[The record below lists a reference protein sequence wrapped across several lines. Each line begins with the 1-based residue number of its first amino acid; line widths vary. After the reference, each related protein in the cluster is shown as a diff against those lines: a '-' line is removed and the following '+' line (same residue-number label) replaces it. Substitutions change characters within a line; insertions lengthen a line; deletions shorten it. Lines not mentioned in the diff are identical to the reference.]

1 MMRLMLVLHLVAA
14 DRWTGAAATALQ
26 AVEALRTL
34 GLEAHFAF
42 RPGRGLEERLAGLP
56 WAHPVL
62 EKERS
67 PASLRRLLQS
77 LRHLLEKAQVVHV
90 HLPHDH
96 LLAWWVLRNLG
107 RTPRLVRSIH
117 HPKHL
122 RPDPY
127 HRLLFRGVTGV
138 GVANSA
144 MIAQVERL
152 LKGRPIVRLPLA
164 LEQRFFCPQDRD
176 AVRATLGIPKE
187 AFVAGT
193 VGKLDAG
200 RGQDLLLHALAAV
213 PSAWGIVVGKGPHLA
228 RLQKLACQLNL
239 AERTIFPGY
248 VEEGL
253 EQLYTAM
260 DVFVF
265 PEAGSDWAHRAV
277 AEAAACGVP
286 SLAADVPGIRDLV
299 EPGKTGD
306 LWPRGDAAALA
317 VLLRQWQNALPLRR
331 KAGEEARRRAAELT
345 PEALAHALV
354 RLYGDSAFTLRT
366 PPSGSRELP
375 LL

>member
-1 MMRLMLVLHLVAA
+1 MVVHLVAA

-26 AVEALRTL
+26 AVEALRTI
-34 GLEAHFAF
+34 GVEAQFAF
-42 RPGRGLEERLAGLP
+42 RPGRGLQERLAGLP
-56 WAHPVL
+56 WAHPIL

-67 PASLRRLLQS
+67 PASLGRVLQN
-77 LRHLLEKAQVVHV
+77 LRHLLAKAQVVHV

-96 LLAWWVLRNLG
+96 LLAWWLLKKLSKR
-107 RTPRLVRSIH
+107 PRLVRSVH

-122 RPDPY
+122 RPNPY
-127 HRLLFRGVTGV
+127 HRLLFRGVAGV
-138 GVANSA
+138 GLANSA
-144 MIAQVERL
+144 MVFKAQKLV
-152 LKGRPIVRLPLA
+152 GNVPVVHLPLA
-164 LEQRFFCPQDRD
+164 LEQRFFCQQDRD
-176 AVRATLGIPKE
+176 AVRRILGIPKE

-200 RGQDLLLHALAAV
+200 RGQDLLLYGLAAA
-213 PSAWGIVVGKGPHLA
+213 PSAWGIIVGKGPHLP
-228 RLQKLACQLNL
+228 RLQKLARQLNI
-239 AERTIFPGY
+239 AERVIFPGY

-286 SLAADVPGIRDLV
+286 TLAVDIPGIRDLV

-317 VLLRQWQNALPLRR
+317 VLLRQWQSDFLRRR
-331 KAGEEARRRAAELT
+331 KAGEEARRRAARLT
-345 PEALAHALV
+345 FPALADALL
-354 RLYGDSAFTLRT
+354 RLYGTQALTLHT
-366 PPSGSRELP
+366 PRNGSRE
-375 LL
+375 